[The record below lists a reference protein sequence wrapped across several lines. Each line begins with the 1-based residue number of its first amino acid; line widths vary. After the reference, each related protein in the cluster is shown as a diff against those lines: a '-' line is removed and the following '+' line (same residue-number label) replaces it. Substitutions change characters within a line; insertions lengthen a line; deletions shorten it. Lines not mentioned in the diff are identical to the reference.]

1 MQTAAAAPQLQRV
14 NGKSGNPRAVQA
26 DVCQV
31 PVALAVQACPTT
43 LLLGANLARIF
54 RCRPCKSKLRRP
66 EARTH
71 KQAARPSHARDS
83 QGPGFTFVTIRLSAN
98 PELMCLSFQTV
109 CTKSDLGYYLC
120 ASGGNERPPRH
131 SRFLVT
137 LPVARGASVQTI
149 LRKGRIYIV
158 CLAMKQHR
166 CSAKMQQP
174 LPGEAPLPRGRMQWE
189 TTKVSP

>member
-1 MQTAAAAPQLQRV
+1 MQIATAAPQLQLV
-14 NGKSGNPRAVQA
+14 NGRSWNPRAVQV

-31 PVALAVQACPTT
+31 TAALAVQACPTT
-43 LLLGANLARIF
+43 LLLGANLTRIF
-54 RCRPCKSKLRRP
+54 RCRSCKNKLRRP
-66 EARTH
+66 DARTH
-71 KQAARPSHARDS
+71 QQAARPSHARDS
-83 QGPGFTFVTIRLSAN
+83 HGPGLTFATIRLSAN
-98 PELMCLSFQTV
+98 PELVCLSFHTV
-109 CTKSDLGYYLC
+109 YTKSNFGYYLC
-120 ASGGNERPPRH
+120 ASGGSERPPRH

-137 LPVARGASVQTI
+137 LPVARGAFVQTI
-149 LRKGRIYIV
+149 LRKGRMHLV